1 VSQVASKNLVLD
13 CVSIRKSF
21 FVSFFVFLSLL
32 EYGFTRLSSPF
43 QKGASSCTKK
53 IKFGIALYRV
63 MGKGGRIYTGADVV
77 LVLML
82 RQGGMSYRDIAS
94 RCRISPA
101 TVQRIVETY
110 SDLLM
115 EDIVS
120 LIAKANKLVLTKAAK
135 AETRK
140 KTEEAL

>member
-1 VSQVASKNLVLD
+1 
-13 CVSIRKSF
+13 
-21 FVSFFVFLSLL
+21 
-32 EYGFTRLSSPF
+32 
-43 QKGASSCTKK
+43 
-53 IKFGIALYRV
+53 